1 MESEHQALLIEEYK
15 GCDEKI
21 SRLDSLIWQT
31 ASVIFPISLA
41 GFALF
46 GLSTNHTGS
55 QFFIVLA
62 VAIGSMA
69 LLITW
74 FLLSRAWYGYQS
86 IAFYRMREIETELG
100 LWHYRYARFMRQS
113 EQVRKKAIQNE
124 KDDDVKAR
132 LQKLEAHISPVSR
145 VGLRVTMA
153 IVTAIFLIGWIGV
166 LIREYILAF

>member
-46 GLSTNHTGS
+46 GLSTNHTVS
-55 QFFIVLA
+55 QFFIALA

-86 IAFYRMREIETELG
+86 IAFYRMRKIETELE

-113 EQVRKKAIQNE
+113 
-124 KDDDVKAR
+124 VK
-132 LQKLEAHISPVSR
+132 
-145 VGLRVTMA
+145 
-153 IVTAIFLIGWIGV
+153 
-166 LIREYILAF
+166 